1 MQKFAFIL
9 LPVAALVVLA
19 VVFSRVARREAAD
32 AKDKAAS
39 KQGASPEAGTSPEV
53 ARLQKQVDDLV
64 KEAAAQR
71 KRAETAEAKL
81 AEAASESATA
91 ASDEKKAAP
100 KKPDWK
106 TRRDS
111 ELEAKVKSMEWRRN
125 VKGVIAY
132 WKELEAARLEGRS
145 PQYSPE
151 LMGPLNA
158 LQADMGEL
166 AKFLGI
172 EGGNTYDVFKNGL
185 VGEAW
190 QDAFFQE
197 IGGGALTEGQLAK
210 LRATSLYES
219 DDEDWQAGA
228 GNILEQWS
236 KLIEHNR
243 AYGTETAGILTQE
256 QHALV
261 AKTVTPTYMLS
272 LYAGYSERTMT
283 GTGPDVAQ
291 SVANYWLKSFN
302 LPEDQRAVVEAAAAE
317 YVRRQAEIAQAVSNQ
332 HGGLKSR
339 DAEYDLL
346 VRTIEAQIAV
356 EKKLSETLH
365 LDPEQAKKLLKGS
378 GAVIR
383 IPY

>member
-1 MQKFAFIL
+1 MQKIAIII
-9 LPVAALVVLA
+9 LPVAALAVLA
-19 VVFSRVARREAAD
+19 IVFSRVARHEAAE
-32 AKDKAAS
+32 AKEKADS
-39 KQGASPEAGTSPEV
+39 QRGAAPEAAINPEI
-53 ARLQKQVDDLV
+53 ARLQKQVEDLV
-64 KEAAAQR
+64 KESAAQR
-71 KRAETAEAKL
+71 RRAESAEAKL
-81 AEAASESATA
+81 AEAASESATV
-91 ASDEKKAAP
+91 SKDEQKAAA

-125 VKGVIAY
+125 VKGVISY
-132 WKELEAARLEGRS
+132 WKELEAARLEGRA
-145 PQYSPE
+145 PTYSPE

-172 EGGNTYDVFKNGL
+172 EGGNTYDVFKNGV

-210 LRATSLYES
+210 LRATSLYDS

-261 AKTVTPTYMLS
+261 SKTVTPTYMLS

-283 GTGPDVAQ
+283 GTGPDVTQ
-291 SVANYWLKSFN
+291 SVANFWLKSFN
-302 LPEDQRAVVEAAAAE
+302 LPEDQRTIVEAAAAE
-317 YVRRQAEIAQAVSNQ
+317 YVRRQAEIAQAVSTQ
-332 HGGLKSR
+332 YGGLKSR

-346 VRTIEAQIAV
+346 VKSIEAQVAV